1 MHALYT
7 LRFTL
12 TGLLGLLGLL
22 ALLAGCAPMLMVPPA
37 HVSQG
42 ESPRA
47 LRAGQVAAGG
57 SYVGTGVFHGLF
69 ESGLTAKMFSG
80 ETTVGLGNNLDVR
93 LLASYASLKSEGE
106 EPGLFGRRR
115 KHVDY
120 YGATGFDRNVFA
132 TTLRLKWNPR
142 RNPGWAMTLGG
153 GLGDGLGQN
162 FWSVEH
168 AQIFGA
174 ENRFFIPYFNLKGV
188 LSGPVDARKVTW
200 NSTKYWPEYS
210 KTPRTTLGLEAI
222 MGIRLPLTDLRTA
235 SDRRRAN
242 HPFLRGEIGVL
253 SLQDGDSTSIMGA
266 TASVALVFPL
276 RR

>member
-1 MHALYT
+1 MNT
-7 LRFTL
+7 LSPFRYAIA
-12 TGLLGLLGLL
+12 
-22 ALLAGCAPMLMVPPA
+22 ALLCGCAPMLMVPPT
-37 HVSQG
+37 HLSQG

-47 LRAGQVAAGG
+47 LRAGQVSAGG
-57 SYVGTGVFHGLF
+57 SYAGVGTFSGLF
-69 ESGLTAKMFSG
+69 ESGLSARMFSG
-80 ETTVGLGNNLDVR
+80 ETTVGLGGDMDLRV
-93 LLASYASLKSEGE
+93 LASYASLRSEGE
-106 EPGLFGRRR
+106 EVRLFGSSG
-115 KHVDY
+115 KHIDY
-120 YGATGFDRNVFA
+120 YEVTGFDRNVFA
-132 TTLRLKWNPR
+132 TTLRLKWNPH

-222 MGIRLPLTDLRTA
+222 MGFRLPLTDLRTA

-253 SLQDGDSTSIMGA
+253 SLQDGDSTAIMGA